1 MGGEDSFFDGN
12 NDSDD
17 VEEIELKVSQESSEY
32 TKQKKTGKVSTFSMK
47 LSPIPQ
53 SRSPESNFLSSMN
66 DSNDDSMLSSS
77 FDQNK
82 DISDTSISGIS
93 DTRTEPEKMTQNS
106 SSSGSLTSSSKKRM
120 MKERK
125 KTTLQAK
132 QKKR

>member
-1 MGGEDSFFDGN
+1 MQKKTPESAFTKSSERKKINVHFSPDLNVSNLSENEYGEDSFFDGN

-53 SRSPESNFLSSMN
+53 SRSPESNFLSSKHSSMN
-66 DSNDDSMLSSS
+66 DSKDDSMLSSS

-82 DISDTSISGIS
+82 DISDTVISVVT
-93 DTRTEPEKMTQNS
+93 DTN
-106 SSSGSLTSSSKKRM
+106 
-120 MKERK
+120 
-125 KTTLQAK
+125 
-132 QKKR
+132 